1 MLYHLTDIF
10 VNTNFN
16 YHFCPII
23 IPLKIAFTFS
33 TNNVGNG
40 NKNLK
45 SKQNMPLRYYTETV
59 QRKKANVIG

>member
-16 YHFCPII
+16 YHFCPIVL
-23 IPLKIAFTFS
+23 PLKFAFTYS
-33 TNNVGNG
+33 TNNVFSG

-45 SKQNMPLRYYTETV
+45 SKQNIPLRYYTETV
-59 QRKKANVIG
+59 QKKKANVIG